1 MKDLIQV
8 EGNMIFVNGE
18 VSVEIIGTNGMI
30 INRYANVPM
39 IDTTALPQGI
49 YILKVDCNREVYT
62 MKMVKR

>member
-1 MKDLIQV
+1 
-8 EGNMIFVNGE
+8 
-18 VSVEIIGTNGMI
+18 
-30 INRYANVPM
+30 M

>member
-1 MKDLIQV
+1 
-8 EGNMIFVNGE
+8 MIFVNGE